1 MKVFV
6 TGASGYIGQATI
18 RALIAHGHTV
28 AALARSEAA
37 ARTVGA
43 LGAEVVPGGL
53 ADLDVL
59 RDAAAGAGGVIH
71 LAQHVGGDVVE
82 VDLAAATAMQDGAGD
97 RPYVHTGGVWVYG
110 DTQGPAEEDAPPA
123 PPSIV
128 AWRSA
133 NEKQVLARADLGGRP
148 VLVMPGIVYGGGRGL
163 IEDFFVRPAKERGE
177 VRYIGDGAK
186 RWALVHVDD
195 IAELYVRA
203 LGAEPGARY
212 NGVGAEAPSVLE
224 VAQAVSEAIG
234 CPGKVASITLAQARD
249 EMGPIA
255 DAFALDQR
263 FTSAR
268 AREELGWRPA
278 PRDVLKELAG
288 A

>member
-1 MKVFV
+1 MRVFV

-18 RALIAHGHTV
+18 RALTAHGHTV
-28 AALARSEAA
+28 AALARSDDA
-37 ARTVGA
+37 ARTVAA
-43 LGAEVVPGGL
+43 LGAEVVRGGL
-53 ADLDVL
+53 TDLDVL

-71 LAQHVGGDVVE
+71 LAQHQGGDVAG
-82 VDLAAATAMQDGAGD
+82 VDLAAATAMQVGAGD

-110 DTQGPAEEDAPPA
+110 DTRGAVEEDAPLS

-128 AWRSA
+128 AWRLD
-133 NEKQVLARADLGGRP
+133 NEKRVLARADRGGRP

-163 IEDFFVRPAKERGE
+163 IEDFFVKPARDKGE
-177 VRYIGDGAK
+177 VRYIGDGSK

-195 IAELYVRA
+195 IADLYVRA
-203 LGAEPGARY
+203 LGAESGTRY
-212 NGVGAEAPSVLE
+212 AGVGGEAPSVLE

-234 CPGKVASITLAQARD
+234 HPGKIASITLAQARD

-268 AREELGWRPA
+268 ARAELGWRPA
-278 PRDVLKELAG
+278 PRDVLKALAG
-288 A
+288 